1 MNIISILNIIS
12 AQECFS
18 NKSLN
23 DNWFRYKEYISN
35 YLGDYPSPKKIQTI
49 GMELSSIFSKND
61 TERGQ
66 SEVSVSGNVWS
77 KLINWYLNICLLGTN
92 SWAVSSSQLLPPQLV
107 RALEIKI
114 NGEKI
119 SRSKEIV
126 IVQYTGPE
134 NINVVLPNDLSGVN
148 LKETYKEAYKSFFKK
163 IDLNE
168 VRVILLS
175 PKTIASDMLA
185 IPLFWNFCYKGNKLN
200 SVFDLEIGNIKENPE
215 CFIDNKVYYSV
226 VTVPTGRE
234 EKIKAGT
241 IPGKAQ
247 IKKLQMLDGGFYW
260 GRKSSDK
267 VKSFDNF
274 FLDNL
279 ELSALVGKEVSE
291 NYEFTPYERSVYYK
305 LFNPAD

>member
-1 MNIISILNIIS
+1 MDIISILNIIS

-18 NKSLN
+18 NQSFN
-23 DNWFRYKEYISN
+23 DNWPRYKAFINN
-35 YLGDYPSPKKIQTI
+35 YLGEYPSSKKVQNL
-49 GMELSSIFSKND
+49 GMELSSIFTKND

-66 SEVSVSGNVWS
+66 SEVSVTGNVWS
-77 KLINWYLNICLLGTN
+77 KFINWYLNICLLGTN
-92 SWAVSSSQLLPPQLV
+92 SWAVSSSQLLPPQVV
-107 RALEIKI
+107 RALEIRI
-114 NGEKI
+114 NGEKV

-126 IVQYTGPE
+126 VVQYTGAE
-134 NINVVLPNDLSGVN
+134 NVDVVLPNDLSGVN
-148 LKETYKEAYKSFFKK
+148 LKKTYREAYKNFFKK
-163 IDLNE
+163 IDLQE

-200 SVFDLEIGNIKENPE
+200 TVFDIEIGNHKENPE
-215 CFIDNKVYYSV
+215 IFKDNKVYYSV

-234 EKIKAGT
+234 DKIKAGT

-247 IKKLQMLDGGFYW
+247 INKLQLLDGGFYW
-260 GRKSSDK
+260 GRKPSDK

-279 ELSALVGKEVSE
+279 DLNGFVGKEVSE
-291 NYEFTPYERSVYYK
+291 NYEFTNYSRSVYYK
-305 LFNPAD
+305 LFNPQN

>member
-1 MNIISILNIIS
+1 MNIISVLNIIS

-18 NKSLN
+18 NQSFN
-23 DNWFRYKEYISN
+23 DNWPRYKQYIDNHLGEY
-35 YLGDYPSPKKIQTI
+35 PTHKKIQSI

-61 TERGQ
+61 SERGQ
-66 SEVSVSGNVWS
+66 SDVSVSGNVWS

-92 SWAVSSSQLLPPQLV
+92 CWAVSSSQLLPPQLV

-114 NGEKI
+114 NGEKL

-126 IVQYTGPE
+126 IVQYMGPE
-134 NINVVLPNDLSGVN
+134 NVNVVLPNDLSGVN
-148 LKETYKEAYKSFFKK
+148 LKETYREAYKSFFKK
-163 IDLNE
+163 IDLKDL
-168 VRVILLS
+168 RVILLS

-200 SVFDLEIGNIKENPE
+200 SVFNIEIGTIKENPE
-215 CFIDNKVYYSV
+215 CLKDNKVYYSV

-234 EKIKAGT
+234 DKIKAGT

-247 IKKLQMLDGGFYW
+247 INKLQLLDGGFYW

-279 ELSALVGKEVSE
+279 ELSAIAGKEVSD
-291 NYEFTPYERSVYYK
+291 NFEFTNYPRSIYFK
-305 LFNPAD
+305 LFNQG